1 MLYVLLVDT
10 REQKTDFNYWLNTVE
25 QLGGESPLF
34 VVMNEKHE
42 HSWEIDSLGY
52 RKRFNF
58 YKKTFSLDL
67 SEKENRGL
75 HREIENKYD
84 IRCGTPFLV
93 DGSNG
98 NNICG
103 QANEET
109 IKKWADGKKIP
120 KPPEQPKPKSTPPP
134 LPRDFDD
141 EEQINK
147 FKESYNKWKEENKHL
162 PNLQTVETIIERFK
176 SQAEDKKNPNNRI
189 DIIEQKLDRLM
200 NHLGVK

>member
-1 MLYVLLVDT
+1 MSKKSKKESTLYYFHSVGCAFCKQIDPIV
-10 REQKTDFNYWLNTVE
+10 EKLN
-25 QLGGESPLF
+25 
-34 VVMNEKHE
+34 NK
-42 HSWEIDSLGY
+42 GY
-52 RKRFNF
+52 DILR
-58 YKKTFSLDL
+58 LDL
-67 SEKENRGL
+67 SEKDNQGL